1 MPTIPSLTGLAAEK
15 VGELVDNDELPI
27 SSAIKLSNKAS
38 NQVLAILYDNCGD
51 LNERT
56 WKTIYLSGIFAPSV
70 LDLSGVP
77 IGWSDL
83 AARQNGTY
91 TRFKLGH
98 RHWTEK
104 EEDVVS
110 EAALLFRV
118 LNETSWD
125 HLTSLDWSGRRRLKW
140 YSAATMLSSFPS
152 LTTLN
157 VANQQVP
164 SRALTKIASH
174 CPQLKHLNISETGI
188 QHIGPLEAL
197 EHLEVLIMHTLDV
210 KSGVEALQS
219 LRKLRVLDVS
229 ASKLAHTIPAM
240 FVAEQSRNGPS
251 PWPELRSIDIS
262 GLELPSEAV
271 RAIMRAHPKL
281 GEILTIFDAAS
292 VEQRP
297 GLKVLNKIDLL
308 KRYLALDRP
317 AFLLTILESMRNTI
331 ELMGPEDRYE
341 LFKICMKVSKKF
353 ASGDDDFL
361 DISIRLT
368 VILWPYVA
376 RTLSDV
382 ELHRTV
388 GMLLDVAE
396 RFISDYTVLY
406 PIWTVMVYYRLLET
420 YGNPVQVERLAL
432 AILLKKNLYGR
443 LLNGGTMVE
452 WWYGGWWT
460 EGKVAALEIVHKM
473 CQQQPDQL
481 DFDERDL
488 MNMLADMDKYLG
500 LPGSE
505 IVRCYLH
512 LFETFANT
520 YTHLRDRLA
529 RDGLLFL
536 QNVQYRMYMY
546 PECRQLALRLMLKL
560 ITYRC
565 EVQDDGVIMTDELHH
580 ELAHVMIHDM
590 YNDDGLTLS
599 YLSVHTLLATFERPN
614 MWESPDSIRTTDQ
627 HIIGLLTNY
636 PDIDQMD
643 NFSDEHMRCLERY
656 LEERNFGSRVMFALW
671 NVLMELKTVPSFN
684 DRYEA
689 SRVKQLVEEIARG
702 IIELEGS
709 EKIVK
714 MAQSIVTFRDS
725 NPSTYPSS
733 I

>member
-1 MPTIPSLTGLAAEK
+1 MPAIPSLTGLAAEK

-27 SSAIKLSNKAS
+27 SSAIKLSGKAS
-38 NQVLAILYDNCGD
+38 NQVLAVLYDNCGD

-104 EEDVVS
+104 EEEVVS

-188 QHIGPLEAL
+188 QHIGPLERL

-229 ASKLAHTIPAM
+229 ASKMAHTIPAM

-251 PWPELRSIDIS
+251 PWPELRSIDIG
-262 GLELPSEAV
+262 GLELPPEAV

-281 GEILTIFDAAS
+281 GEILTIYNAAS
-292 VEQRP
+292 VEMENRDQRP
-297 GLKVLNKIDLL
+297 GLKVLNKMDLL
-308 KRYLALDRP
+308 KRYLALDRSE
-317 AFLLTILESMRNTI
+317 FLLAILESMYTTSH
-331 ELMGPEDRYE
+331 LLTPEHRYD
-341 LFKICMKVSKKF
+341 LLKICLKVSRKYAKV
-353 ASGDDDFL
+353 DEML
-361 DISIRLT
+361 LEISIRLT
-368 VILWPYVA
+368 VELWPYVT

-382 ELHRTV
+382 ELRRTV

-396 RFISDYTVLY
+396 RFISDYDVLY
-406 PIWTVMVYYRLLET
+406 PIWTAMVDDLET
-420 YGNPVQVERLAL
+420 YGIRFELIASLA
-432 AILLKKNLYGR
+432 AIK
-443 LLNGGTMVE
+443 
-452 WWYGGWWT
+452 
-460 EGKVAALEIVHKM
+460 IVHKR

-481 DFDERDL
+481 NIDERHL
-488 MNMLADMDKYLG
+488 MNMLANMDKYV
-500 LPGSE
+500 GSNGTE
-505 IVRCYLH
+505 IVLCYLR
-512 LFETFANT
+512 LFETLTNT
-520 YTHLRDRLA
+520 YTHLLDRLA
-529 RDGLLFL
+529 RDGLRVFEKVLVRIFL
-536 QNVQYRMYMY
+536 DE
-546 PECRQLALRLMLKL
+546 ECQRRALRLMLKL

-565 EVQDDGVIMTDELHH
+565 EVQGDGVLMTDQLYYD
-580 ELAHVMIHDM
+580 LTYLMVHDM
-590 YNDDGLTLS
+590 NSHEGLTLS
-599 YLSVHTLLATFERPN
+599 YLSVHTLLATFGRPN
-614 MWESPDSIRTTDQ
+614 MWESPVSIRTTDQ
-627 HIIGLLTNY
+627 HIIGLLSEY
-636 PDIDQMD
+636 PDSNQMG
-643 NFSDEHMRCLERY
+643 NFPDEHMRCVERY

-671 NVLMELKTVPSFN
+671 NVLMGLKTVPGFN

-689 SRVKQLVEEIARG
+689 SRVKQLVEEIAHG
-702 IIELEGS
+702 IIELDEAT
-709 EKIVK
+709 EEIVK
-714 MAQSIVTFRDS
+714 MARKVVDVARCDF
-725 NPSTYPSS
+725 
-733 I
+733 